1 VNKSGEKAERTYKQQ
16 QQQGNHQQQGGG
28 GGGGGSGS
36 MLSAATSRAKKFL
49 SPFHNLNPFDTSS
62 ANRTSSRDSN
72 LRQSQEIEAA
82 LNGASSVGVV
92 RRRRGM
98 MKGVM

>member
-1 VNKSGEKAERTYKQQ
+1 MNKSGEKAERTYKQQ

-49 SPFHNLNPFDTSS
+49 SPFHNLNPFDTSIS

-92 RRRRGM
+92 RRRRD
-98 MKGVM
+98 VDVL